1 MRGGEGIIILKNHSR
16 HGTYARSSAWNRTLV
31 ESQRAISEQD
41 RELEIVIGNIEIRI
55 VFPDHRLHEFQWQQY
70 WSAYCAKYALQ
81 APALNSLK
89 LSSGT
94 TLTSIPWQNRY
105 IKVNEI
111 GRGSFG
117 SVYCV
122 IHAATGELY
131 AAKDYHKSD
140 DGGEINLPMLKSLS
154 HENIVKFHEVC
165 HQPPALIMELIQ
177 GPTLKKTNQERAVEG
192 NELQD
197 VAWQLSDA
205 LAYLHERH
213 LTHRDIKPAN
223 IVVPTR
229 NPIHV
234 KIVDFGLATVK
245 EGTIKSFVGT
255 PRYNAP
261 ELRRK
266 SYTNKVDI
274 WSLGIIILEFS
285 YGLPPREEDTW
296 HERVI
301 EYMAEQPPSAFRKFI
316 TSILQIDPR
325 VRPSA
330 AELRDCHFPVFYSR
344 TSSDA
349 VLRTSDTHAS
359 SSEEDTEQR
368 TSLPRAHAVQH
379 GTGSTLPP
387 DETTVQNTEPCRY
400 SSRRPMQYAEVICQS
415 TPLRSA
421 SEIPETSLSPRGD
434 SSVIEGPTYAPTPGG
449 HSGAQDFT
457 NYAPTPEWHTGAQ
470 DFTSCAPTP
479 KPYSELQ
486 DIGDE
491 IPETPWSPRGDSS
504 PREDTSG
511 RRTPRPSWAPIPT
524 GDYSGVQDVA
534 GGLWGMS
541 PQRWELYLGEGFV
554 SAPTPG
560 GEYFRVSEDTENRAV
575 EDSSE
580 VE

>member
-1 MRGGEGIIILKNHSR
+1 
-16 HGTYARSSAWNRTLV
+16 
-31 ESQRAISEQD
+31 
-41 RELEIVIGNIEIRI
+41 
-55 VFPDHRLHEFQWQQY
+55 
-70 WSAYCAKYALQ
+70 
-81 APALNSLK
+81 
-89 LSSGT
+89 
-94 TLTSIPWQNRY
+94 
-105 IKVNEI
+105 
-111 GRGSFG
+111 
-117 SVYCV
+117 
-122 IHAATGELY
+122 
-131 AAKDYHKSD
+131 
-140 DGGEINLPMLKSLS
+140 
-154 HENIVKFHEVC
+154 
-165 HQPPALIMELIQ
+165 MELIG
-177 GPTLKKTNQERAVEG
+177 GPNLKDANEEWAVEG
-192 NELQD
+192 NELRD
-197 VAWQLSDA
+197 VVWQLSDA

-223 IVVPTR
+223 IVVSTR

-234 KIVDFGLATVK
+234 KIVDFGLATIK

-266 SYTNKVDI
+266 SYTNKVDV

-296 HERVI
+296 HECVI

-330 AELRDCHFPVFYSR
+330 AELRDCPFPVFYSR

-359 SSEEDTEQR
+359 SSEEATEQR
-368 TSLPRAHAVQH
+368 TLLPRAHAVQH

-415 TPLRSA
+415 TPLGSA
-421 SEIPETSLSPRGD
+421 SEIRETSLSPRGD
-434 SSVIEGPTYAPTPGG
+434 SSVREGPTYAPTPGG
-449 HSGAQDFT
+449 HSGAQDPTNYAPTPGNYAPTPDGYSGAQDFT

-470 DFTSCAPTP
+470 DFPSCAPTP
-479 KPYSELQ
+479 KPYSGLQ

-541 PQRWELYLGEGFV
+541 PQRWELYLGEEFV

-560 GEYFRVSEDTENRAV
+560 GEYSRVLEDTENRAV